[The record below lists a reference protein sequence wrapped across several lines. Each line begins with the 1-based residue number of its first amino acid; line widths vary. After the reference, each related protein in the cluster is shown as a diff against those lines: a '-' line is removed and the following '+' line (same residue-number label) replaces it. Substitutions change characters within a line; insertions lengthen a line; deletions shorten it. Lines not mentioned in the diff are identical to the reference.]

1 MEFLRDGKTLLSD
14 LLDQLGLECTAQ
26 ELDTIYSGLKDIRF
40 NTPKQQFDKDL
51 NGLMNNISQAR
62 HRIRLK
68 EHWLSVVGSE
78 CGSVKKWCSI
88 HNAPIYWIVA
98 KEQREAFTTLTKVQN
113 DQRTMDTDVMAAIN
127 ILDTMDHS
135 ILTDDAIIS
144 EALLKVLGDEYAQI
158 FSENR
163 MQIMA
168 KAKMKLG
175 NDMSNWDISE
185 LNDFRNILKKEQQ
198 EKAKKEKLSSTKNH
212 VKTMDEGKL
221 RNAVQSFLDAHPE
234 FCDAFNE

>member
-1 MEFLRDGKTLLSD
+1 M
-14 LLDQLGLECTAQ
+14 
-26 ELDTIYSGLKDIRF
+26 
-40 NTPKQQFDKDL
+40 
-51 NGLMNNISQAR
+51 
-62 HRIRLK
+62 
-68 EHWLSVVGSE
+68 SE
-78 CGSVKKWCSI
+78 
-88 HNAPIYWIVA
+88 IVA
-98 KEQREAFTTLTKVQN
+98 KEQRDAFTTLTKVQN
-113 DQRTMDTDVMAAIN
+113 DQRTMDTDVMTAIN

-158 FSENR
+158 FSEDR
-163 MQIMA
+163 IQIMA

-175 NDMSNWDISE
+175 NDMSNWDITE

-198 EKAKKEKLSSTKNH
+198 EKAKKEKLSNTKNH